1 MVLDAVASGNNELTW
16 CHYRKDLFMDNT
28 VLSVDV
34 VAGVAGG
41 LLSLCF
47 NYIPGL
53 REKYGALDDVKKSWI
68 MGLALLVAVGLIIL
82 VSCTNLWVLMT
93 CDKVGFVDII
103 KLFLIALAIN
113 QSTYK
118 LSPQVAS
125 VKALKAA
132 RNTVDYKSAG
142 PVG

>member
-1 MVLDAVASGNNELTW
+1 
-16 CHYRKDLFMDNT
+16 MDNT

-82 VSCTNLWVLMT
+82 VSCMNLWVLMT

>member
-1 MVLDAVASGNNELTW
+1 
-16 CHYRKDLFMDNT
+16 MDNT
-28 VLSVDV
+28 VLSADL
-34 VAGVAGG
+34 VAALGGG

-68 MGLALLVAVGLIIL
+68 MGLALLVGVGLIIL
-82 VSCTNLWVLMT
+82 VSCTNLWGLMT

-103 KLFLIALAIN
+103 KLFLIALVTN

-118 LSPQVAS
+118 LSP
-125 VKALKAA
+125 
-132 RNTVDYKSAG
+132 
-142 PVG
+142 

>member
-1 MVLDAVASGNNELTW
+1 
-16 CHYRKDLFMDNT
+16 MDN
-28 VLSVDV
+28 VALSADV
-34 VAGVAGG
+34 VAGLAGG

-53 REKYGALDDVKKSWI
+53 REKYAALDEVKKSWI
-68 MGLALLVAVGLIIL
+68 MGLALVAGVGLISL

-93 CDKVGFVDII
+93 CDKFGFIDVM
-103 KLFLIALAIN
+103 KLFAIALVIN

-118 LSPQVAS
+118 ISPQVAS
-125 VKALKAA
+125 VKSIKAV

>member
-1 MVLDAVASGNNELTW
+1 
-16 CHYRKDLFMDNT
+16 MDNV
-28 VLSVDV
+28 VLTADV

-53 REKYGALDDVKKSWI
+53 REKYAALDEVKKSWI
-68 MGLALLVAVGLIIL
+68 MGLALVLAVGLILL
-82 VSCTNLWVLMT
+82 VSCTNLWVLIT
-93 CDKVGFVDII
+93 CNRLGFLDMI
-103 KLFLIALAIN
+103 KLFAIALVIN

-118 LSPQVAS
+118 ISPQVAS
-125 VKALKAA
+125 VKSIKAL
-132 RNTVDYKSAG
+132 RNTVDYKAVG